1 MSKLVRVED
10 IVKVVG
16 MKNYIASLEML
27 ETNLSYRGYQLNEK
41 KEAVLEFLY
50 SAKEK
55 ATVHITI
62 DKKRN
67 IKAIQCD
74 CEHFNQDVYCPHVAL
89 AIKYLFSDET

>member
-55 ATVHITI
+55 AIVHITI
-62 DKKRN
+62 DKKGTSKRFNVIVN
-67 IKAIQCD
+67 ILIRMYIVRMSHLRLSICFQMK
-74 CEHFNQDVYCPHVAL
+74 L
-89 AIKYLFSDET
+89 

>member
-50 SAKEK
+50 SCK
-55 ATVHITI
+55 
-62 DKKRN
+62 
-67 IKAIQCD
+67 
-74 CEHFNQDVYCPHVAL
+74 
-89 AIKYLFSDET
+89 

>member
-55 ATVHITI
+55 AIVHITI

-89 AIKYLFSDET
+89 AMKL